1 MSYAAAV
8 KRERARSCGG
18 YQEEKI
24 RRAGGRKKE
33 EKKDLFAQVYIHDE
47 GVPPTLKVAKYIR
60 FFCKK
65 KGSFAVNET
74 AVMDNAAAR

>member
-1 MSYAAAV
+1 M
-8 KRERARSCGG
+8 KGRGEKER
-18 YQEEKI
+18 
-24 RRAGGRKKE
+24 RKK
-33 EKKDLFAQVYIHDE
+33 KRIYLLKLIYE

-60 FFCKK
+60 FFVKKK